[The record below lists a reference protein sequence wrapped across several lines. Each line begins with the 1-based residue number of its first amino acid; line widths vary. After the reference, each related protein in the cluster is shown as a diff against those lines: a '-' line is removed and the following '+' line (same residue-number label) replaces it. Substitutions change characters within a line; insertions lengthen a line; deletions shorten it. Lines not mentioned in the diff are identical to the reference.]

1 MDILKDYIINQEISE
16 KEKTLKTKIFNFFY
30 YLMNVKSY
38 TSFITLY
45 ILHTLELIQLISFAF
60 SNPLILNW
68 NMPKNIYIIV
78 EYIIEGTRLV
88 PILRLSTYNNF
99 LLVFFIFFII
109 VLILFICLLLQI
121 LYLKE
126 NSKFCLKFLSITRL
140 LMPFLTI
147 FLFLPITELFL
158 VPFKCDNNV
167 MFNEEVHCWKNV
179 HFVYVIFG
187 IIGEITFLSYIYL
200 LNYFYF
206 YPFPLG
212 KSTIKLDP
220 NADLLLI
227 IIKVVYEIQ
236 YLYIKNQDICI
247 CILLILSLYLVYY
260 NLKKRTYIDQGL
272 ELFINLRNILVFWTF
287 FMLLIT
293 KICLKSDFNNNIIL
307 LVLCYPIIIFG
318 FILYFIRNNEQIG
331 FFYFSNNDNINT
343 CLIQIKVLINL
354 VTSFIEE
361 KKSGLKNNETINQ
374 KNEIMLKGIIDI
386 HTKNC
391 LKEECPLTKFIQN
404 EGNYII
410 QKQCL
415 LNYMTVFFNNAIR
428 KYPNDILIKMHYIQ
442 FSFDQKYN
450 LSSVKATFED
460 IKKLKYKIQYQYIL
474 YLQEKH
480 ITKMQL
486 NEVNEGNEE
495 EKEKLILEQNYK
507 KLKNYIS
514 NATKLYAEFWG
525 IFATNLTNNLNTSK
539 LYKLGEKLN
548 EYLKEIYSLW
558 KNNLKNKK
566 INFEN
571 QNIAQLYCIFLR
583 EILWDKKKS
592 DEVQKKINDE
602 QYLQEFNKIK
612 NEEKININ
620 NIDSLEN
627 QDLIIFVSSNEKGKC
642 NIIQFSNSLI
652 YIIGYQKHELINKPL
667 ETLMP
672 SILTEG
678 HSQKVE
684 NFIKTINNIK
694 NIDKDNFNESIKK
707 STYILIKSKMGY
719 LLPFTSKF
727 TLYDDN
733 DFSNSFIIKA
743 KLESI
748 DTKSMYPYY
757 LLTKPDFSLDSFSS
771 SSIHLG
777 FSMDLLKKYVINLN
791 ILIRTSKDEVLNLN
805 EKYQIFENHERVI
818 TLVFPDLIYPKN
830 DISKGKN
837 KDKEKNIQDLISNS
851 NKQKL
856 YLQIFEMKYKEN
868 EISGFVFKLFDTKNI
883 KAKKKEFSSKDFIPD
898 NKSQIIFDLLN
909 LNFIRTVVV
918 KKKSG
923 FRNLRKIEEENQKM
937 NNKNT
942 IEGKKSKRKKEEL
955 KEKEDSSDNE
965 LIEVKITK
973 EKLFELQTKN
983 SSSIKSFIN
992 MLPFYGNEISLIKH
1006 RPNKERYPVGKAQ
1019 EPSIKIV
1026 INNFTKRIEARIK
1039 ENPNFYKKLK
1049 DARKEAKISVNEDN
1063 LKKEDNSVNNELK
1076 KEENKSEGIT
1086 DEIDKELSGN
1096 SSFSLDNVINIKSL
1110 IIIKYIDYLIHIFVL
1125 VILITEF
1132 IFTYN
1137 FFSDQIQRYT
1147 YFISSF
1153 KMLND
1158 LTYIK
1163 YYLTEGILDTELNYY
1178 ISNELIRNHPK
1189 DTIYVEH
1196 IQKYIKG
1203 YLLDIND
1210 IISEFKTP
1218 KVKFSKEYYDYVSNT
1233 IITIKTINNNE
1244 PTIENHPYI
1253 SAETKLTNALYQV
1266 GNSRKGINFNDKYVY
1281 ELMINLLNS
1290 YYLNYEN
1297 LIQIMVRD
1305 FNEKTNNSG
1314 IKNIIIFSVS
1324 LLVSIIYLIIFY
1336 KLMLQLSIDRE
1347 KSINLFLTI
1356 KNSVFE
1362 DLKNTAE
1369 NFSNKLLNKSFGVD
1383 ENEEESQ
1390 NDFQANIKPKDIN
1403 IAKFKALNEYGIKNN
1418 NQGNSFMFY
1427 FVQLILFYGIILI
1440 IMLFKYVN
1448 TIFYYSNIQE
1458 FIQVYNSTYFSQIY
1472 MVSTIDII
1480 KQYFYNTSISNYG
1493 FSEETQ
1499 IYNFLLGFVRISDH
1513 ISNVVKETSKTNCF
1527 LKDNYAYSF
1536 KKYYYSDFTELING
1550 KGAKSNPYMSVG
1562 FKTINLELIEE
1573 LKFLYINYFMDS
1585 RKNISNFNTSDLIN
1599 DHRWI
1604 FVDNI
1609 LVSFFGPWYN
1619 KIIELIDQNFYDYA
1633 LDKQS
1638 KNLLLFILMIIIISL
1653 YFWIIWKSYEEDF
1666 IKSIERSFDL
1676 INLIPEEIKN
1686 IIAGKLNESS

>member
-158 VPFKCDNNV
+158 VPFKCDNNM

-227 IIKVVYEIQ
+227 IIKLVYEIQ
-236 YLYIKNQDICI
+236 YLFIKNQDICI

-287 FMLLIT
+287 FMLLIS
-293 KICLKSDFNNNIIL
+293 KLCLKSDFNNNIIL

-343 CLIQIKVLINL
+343 CLIQIKVLIKL

-460 IKKLKYKIQYQYIL
+460 IKKLKYKIQYQFIL

-592 DEVQKKINDE
+592 DNVQKKINDE

-652 YIIGYQKHELINKPL
+652 FIIGYQKHELINKPL

-707 STYILIKSKMGY
+707 NTYILIKSKMGY
-719 LLPFTSKF
+719 LIPFTSKF

-805 EKYQIFENHERVI
+805 DKYQIFENHERVI
-818 TLVFPDLIYPKN
+818 TWVFPDLIYPKN
-830 DISKGKN
+830 DIPKGKN
-837 KDKEKNIQDLISNS
+837 KDKDKNIQDLISNS

-868 EISGFVFKLFDTKNI
+868 EISGYVFKLFDTKNL

-1063 LKKEDNSVNNELK
+1063 LKKEENSINNDLK
-1076 KEENKSEGIT
+1076 KEENKNEGIN

-1110 IIIKYIDYLIHIFVL
+1110 IIIKYIDYLIYIFVL

-1137 FFSDQIQRYT
+1137 FFSDQIQGYT

-1153 KMLND
+1153 KILND

-1178 ISNELIRNHPK
+1178 ISNYLIRNHPK

-1266 GNSRKGINFNDKYVY
+1266 CNSRKGINFNDKYVY

-1290 YYLNYEN
+1290 YYLNYEY

-1480 KQYFYNTSISNYG
+1480 KQYFYNTSITNYG

-1499 IYNFLLGFVRISDH
+1499 IYNFLIGFVRLSDH

-1638 KNLLLFILMIIIISL
+1638 SNLLLFILMIIIISL